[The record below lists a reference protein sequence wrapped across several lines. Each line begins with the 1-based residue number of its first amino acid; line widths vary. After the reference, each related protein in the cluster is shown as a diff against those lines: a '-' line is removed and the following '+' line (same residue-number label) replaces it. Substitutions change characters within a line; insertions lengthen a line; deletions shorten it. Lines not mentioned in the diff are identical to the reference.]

1 MLAPK
6 KVKHR
11 KWHKSAGMSGSIASR
26 MTKISY
32 GDFAL
37 KAMTAGLINA
47 RQIEAVRRV
56 LVRYIRKGGKI
67 WVRIFPDKPMTVK
80 GAEVGMGKGK
90 GTVDHYV
97 VSVLPGQI
105 LFEMSGIPNERA
117 KEALNL
123 SSYKLQIKTKF
134 VKK

>member
-67 WVRIFPDKPMTVK
+67 WVRIFPDKTMTVK

>member
-97 VSVLPGQI
+97 VPVLPGQI

>member
-6 KVKHR
+6 KMKHR
-11 KWHKSAGMSGSIASR
+11 KWHSSAGTSGRIATR
-26 MTKISY
+26 NTRVTF
-32 GDFAL
+32 GDYAL
-37 KAMTAGLINA
+37 KAASAGWISA

-56 LVRYIRKGGKI
+56 LVRFVRKGGKI
-67 WVRIFPDKPMTVK
+67 WIRVFPYKPLTVK

-97 VSVLPGQI
+97 MPVLPGQI
-105 LFEMSGIPNERA
+105 LFEMAGIPEKKA
-117 KEALNL
+117 AEALHL
-123 SSYKLQIKTKF
+123 GSYKLQIKTKF

>member
-6 KVKHR
+6 KIKHR
-11 KWHKSAGMSGSIASR
+11 KWHKNAGTSGRVASR

-37 KAMTAGLINA
+37 KAMAVGWINA

-105 LFEMSGIPNERA
+105 LFEMSGISNEHA